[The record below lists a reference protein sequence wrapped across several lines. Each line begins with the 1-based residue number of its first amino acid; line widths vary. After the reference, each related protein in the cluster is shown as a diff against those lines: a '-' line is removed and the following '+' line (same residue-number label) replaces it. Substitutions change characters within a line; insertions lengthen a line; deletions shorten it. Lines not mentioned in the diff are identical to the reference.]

1 MKKILFT
8 LCFFTLSLICHSQE
22 CEMFSPMKEGA
33 ELKYTVF
40 NESKEVLGK
49 NIHKVSNVIREG
61 AVTIT
66 EIEFT
71 TFNKKGEEVY
81 STIYSAECNNGDF
94 YIDMLR
100 FFDQNKL
107 AEHVNVDI
115 EIEGDFLGFPKLIKT
130 TTRLLDGSITV
141 IAGSNKPMTMSMN
154 NRKLLGEEKLTV
166 AAGTFDCYK
175 MSYDF
180 TSDFG
185 TGKLQGN
192 GITWYAKDIGVIKS
206 EVYNTAGK
214 LVEYTELISSK

>member
-8 LCFFTLSLICHSQE
+8 LCLFTLSLICYSQE

-49 NIHKVSNVIREG
+49 SIHKVSSVLREG
-61 AVTIT
+61 SATIA
-66 EIEFT
+66 EIELT
-71 TFNKKGEEVY
+71 TFNKNEEEIY
-81 STIYSAECNNGDF
+81 NTLYSAECNNGDF

-107 AEHVNVDI
+107 AEHNNLDI
-115 EIEGDFLGFPKLIKT
+115 EIEGDFLGFPKLMKT

-141 IAGSNKPMTMSMN
+141 IAGNNKPMTMSMN

-175 MSYDF
+175 MSYGF

-185 TGKLQGN
+185 TEKLQGN
-192 GITWYAKDIGVIKS
+192 GITWYAKDIGVVKS

-214 LVEYTELISSK
+214 LVEYTELISFK